1 MKKEKLKKEKQKTK
15 KPKKPLSLLKKIILL
30 ALAAAVIGAA
40 IYGVYYLF
48 HYILYNRYRDFL
60 TTYEVEEGRPYRALT
75 DSVNHVAGF
84 ELAAENEYLKLY
96 TDPENASIAVYDKRN
111 GETYYTNPPD
121 AENDTVAN
129 KVNVDYLKSQFI
141 LNYFNRQVRIGTYDS
156 YSMSVE
162 RGQFEAE
169 AITDGI
175 RYRYRVG
182 ELPKINTGTVPLYL
196 HEDQVAELA
205 AKMEEK
211 NGVTF
216 TRIYVTSDVG
226 PGMKQINNTTLNNSV
241 TLANMQSWL
250 DGIGWTEDDFLKA
263 MERGGDA
270 AVVNIPISFD
280 IALEYRLEGDALVV
294 SVPASEIKSYG
305 GGSVF
310 TIQLLR
316 YMGAA
321 GLDESG
327 YFVVP
332 NNSGSLIHFNNGKQH
347 YPIYQQH
354 VYDMDPLAAV
364 PITIEYSDSA
374 KLPLYGICRDNNSIF
389 ATVEEG
395 KTLASISAVVS
406 KSFNDYNYAY
416 PTFALG
422 SFDNLINFGNSTI
435 DVFVKEPE
443 IYDVN
448 LTVRYSFLTEADK
461 GYVGMANYY
470 RNQLL
475 SEGKLGQVS
484 EIAAADRPVDIPFY
498 YDVIG
503 GVKETQHILGM
514 QFLRVFPMTTFKEA
528 QTMAQELK
536 NEGIDKQV
544 MNFQGW
550 FNGGYY
556 HTQINKISLTKKLGS
571 KKDFEELNAWVE
583 ATGGRFYA
591 DVAFQHVTF
600 ANRTYKWQ
608 AEASRYYG
616 MGFTAAGGEINP
628 ATFWAI
634 AHLGYRELL
643 YNIASPKFLPRYVET
658 FTKKFDRYDI
668 GGISLREL
676 TNALHSDKRR
686 TNIINREEALEV
698 VVAQLDLLKETDK
711 HLLGNGSFDYSFP
724 YLTDIINAPTKANRF
739 FIIDEEIPFYEM
751 IIHGSIQYAGPLLNY
766 NYEEDKAG
774 VILNL
779 IEFGASPHYAFTWEE
794 ANKMKNTG
802 LNRYFNTTFAVWKE
816 DVAGIYHQVNEALR
830 YVNGAFMVGHRIL
843 GDGVRAVSYS
853 NGVTIYL
860 NYGDEAAVADGV
872 TVPARSWGMAQ

>member
-1 MKKEKLKKEKQKTK
+1 MKRKEAKAVKKLKT
-15 KPKKPLSLLKKIILL
+15 KKPLSLLKKIILA
-30 ALAAAVIGAA
+30 ALLIALISAA

-48 HYILYNRYRDFL
+48 HYILYDRYRDFL
-60 TTYEVEEGRPYRALT
+60 TTYEVEEGQPYQALT
-75 DSVNHVAGF
+75 DSVNNVAGF
-84 ELAAENEYLKLY
+84 ELVAENEYLKLY

-111 GETYYTNPPD
+111 GETFYTNPPD
-121 AENDTVAN
+121 ADQDEIAN
-129 KVNVDYLKSQFI
+129 KVNTDYLKSQFI

-169 AITDGI
+169 MITGGI
-175 RYRYRVG
+175 RYRYRIG

-216 TRIYVTSDVG
+216 TRIYVTSDIG

-241 TLANMQSWL
+241 TLSNMQAWL
-250 DGIGWTEDDFLKA
+250 DEIGWTDDDYMKA

-294 SVPASEIKSYG
+294 SLPTSEIKSYG

-310 TIQLLR
+310 AIQLLR

-321 GLDESG
+321 GLDENG

-354 VYDMDPLAAV
+354 IYDMDPLAAV
-364 PITIEYSDSA
+364 PTTIEYMDSA
-374 KLPLYGICRDNNSIF
+374 KLPVYGICRENNSIF
-389 ATVEEG
+389 VAVEEG

-406 KSFNDYNYAY
+406 RTFNEYNYAF
-416 PTFALG
+416 PNFSVG
-422 SFDNLINFGNSTI
+422 SADNLINFGNSAI
-435 DVFVKEPE
+435 DIYVKEPE

-448 LTVRYSFLTEADK
+448 LTVRYHFLTEEYR

-470 RNQLL
+470 REKLL
-475 SEGKLGQVS
+475 SAGKLEPAS
-484 EIAAADRPVDIPFY
+484 ETASAAKPVDIPFY

-503 GVKETQHILGM
+503 GVKETRHILGM
-514 QFLRVFPMTTFKEA
+514 QFLRVFPITTFKNAE
-528 QTMAQELK
+528 TMARELQD
-536 NEGIDKQV
+536 EGIEKQV

-556 HTQINKISLTKKLGS
+556 HTQINKISLTRKLGS
-571 KKDFEELNAWVE
+571 KKDFENVNARIE
-583 ATGGRFYA
+583 AMGGRFYA

-600 ANRTYKWQ
+600 ANRNFKWQ

-616 MGFTAAGGEINP
+616 LGFTAAGGEINP
-628 ATFWAI
+628 ASFWSI
-634 AHLGYRELL
+634 AHLGYREIL
-643 YNIASPKFLPRYVET
+643 YNIVSPKFLPRYVET

-676 TNALHSDKRR
+676 TNTLHSDKRR

-698 VVAQLDLLKETDK
+698 VVAQLDLLKESERY
-711 HLLGNGSFDYSFP
+711 LLGNGSFDYSFP

-739 FIIDEEIPFYEM
+739 FIIDAEIPFYEM
-751 IIHGSIQYAGPLLNY
+751 VIHGSISYAGNLLNY
-766 NYEEDKAG
+766 NYEDDKNS
-774 VILNL
+774 VVLNL
-779 IEFGASPHYAFTWEE
+779 IEHGASPHYVFTWEE

-816 DVAGIYHQVNEALR
+816 EAAGIYHQVNDALQ
-830 YVNGAFMVGHRIL
+830 YVQGAFMIDHQIL
-843 GDGVRAVSYS
+843 ADGVRVVSYS
-853 NGVTIYL
+853 NGVQIYL
-860 NYGDEAAVADGV
+860 NYGDEIIYVDGV
-872 TVPARSWGMAQ
+872 AVGPMRYHMLWE